1 MTEIQY
7 IPTNQIVFNPF
18 EQMVINRE
26 KVNEIKAS
34 ILQHRDNG
42 TKGLLQV
49 PTARLVGDD
58 AYELAFG
65 KHRALAFRE
74 LAEQDVFFSEMPVI
88 VRELSD
94 EEMFELMAIENF
106 HRRDISPI
114 EEAKTLHVYMTQ
126 FNKTSVDAAKKF
138 EKTDEY
144 VRAAV
149 RLLNLPEPVQLMVS
163 EGRMTKTD
171 ARDMLVLDK
180 VGGADLVAKAI
191 EALGDEDFDSPK
203 EAISYAL
210 RQGSEYLD
218 KNAGWFSA
226 GKNFPHKHLPAL
238 TVKDLE
244 SMIHYAEG
252 YGDGVPILVIKDL
265 LTLISSGMEVTD
277 EAFPQINP
285 SDLERLRILVN
296 PTPCEKCPLHAVL
309 DGSHYCGLKACQ
321 ERKQEAWKKKQLDD
335 IASKVGVPL
344 YRKED
349 GGFQAL
355 SQYDNADKK
364 LWKDGSPDLRLKEAK
379 YQYNNFDGLN
389 TTDLTVVV
397 VGDTYEKRRAA
408 AEKKNAKAEAS
419 NQSESEKR
427 DIEAKKLEL
436 KAQAIMNFSWV
447 VASHVFASSLDGI
460 GSVELM
466 KFQLTE
472 INEYP
477 DFPEGMDE
485 DAVLENL
492 DKMKVSDALKHMRRV
507 LAYAMLEMYIIRKS
521 LQVDTDKK
529 KPVIEHAKNLEWI
542 AALWEVKLPKD
553 FMSQAEAYQ
562 AELDQQLKEI
572 EPKKAKK

>member
-1 MTEIQY
+1 MSEIQY
-7 IPTNQIVFNPF
+7 IKIDQIVFNPF
-18 EQMVINRE
+18 EQMVIDSE

-49 PTARLVGDD
+49 PTARLLPSSG
-58 AYELAFG
+58 YELAFG

-74 LAEQDVFFSEMPVI
+74 LAEQDPFFSEMPVI

-126 FNKTSVDAAKKF
+126 FNKTSVDTAKKF
-138 EKTDEY
+138 EKTEEY
-144 VRAAV
+144 VRQSI
-149 RLLNLPEPVQLMVS
+149 RLLNLPAPAQQMVM
-163 EGRMTKTD
+163 EGKLTKTT
-171 ARDMLVLDK
+171 ARDLLVLEK
-180 VGGADLVAKAI
+180 LGGAHLVQMGIDEI
-191 EALGDEDFDSPK
+191 EGDNFQNPTESLK
-203 EAISYAL
+203 L
-210 RQGSEYLD
+210 YLQRGPFTSWLD
-218 KNAGWFSA
+218 HTAGWFKA

-238 TVKDLE
+238 TLGEVANLLEVSDAGEIDDVKG
-244 SMIHYAEG
+244 I
-252 YGDGVPILVIKDL
+252 
-265 LTLISSGMEVTD
+265 LTLIQSGMEVND
-277 EAFPQINP
+277 EAFPKFAPDSLQ
-285 SDLERLRILVN
+285 RVRILAN
-296 PTPCEKCPLHAVL
+296 PTACEKCPLHAVL
-309 DGSHYCGLKACQ
+309 DGDHYCGLQLCL
-321 ERKQEAWKKKQLDD
+321 ERKKEAWKKKTLDD
-335 IASKVGVPL
+335 IASKVGVPM

-349 GGFQAL
+349 GHYL
-355 SQYDNADKK
+355 EMVCYEDKDAK
-364 LWKDGSPDLRLKEAK
+364 LWKEGSPDLRLKEAK
-379 YQYNNFDGLN
+379 YKYNNFDGLN

-397 VGDTYEKRRAA
+397 VGETYTKRRAA
-408 AEKKNAKAEAS
+408 AEKKNAKAEAG

-436 KAQAIMNFSWV
+436 KAQAVLHFSWV
-447 VASHVFASSLDGI
+447 FASHVFASALDGVN
-460 GSVELM
+460 SVELM
-466 KFQLTE
+466 KFQFVE

-485 DAVLENL
+485 DEVLKDL
-492 DKMKVSDALKHMRRV
+492 DGMKKADALKYMRRL
-507 LAYAMLEMYIIRKS
+507 LAYATIEIYMIRNDIEI
-521 LQVDTDKK
+521 DTDDK
-529 KPVIEHAKNLEWI
+529 KPVIAHAKNLEGI